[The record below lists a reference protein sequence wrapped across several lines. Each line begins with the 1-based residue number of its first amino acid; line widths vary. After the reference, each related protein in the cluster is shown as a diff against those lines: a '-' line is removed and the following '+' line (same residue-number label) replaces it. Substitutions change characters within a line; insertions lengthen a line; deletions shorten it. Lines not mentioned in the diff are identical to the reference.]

1 MWEGRPVKASNLS
14 DGCVRIF
21 WGLFK
26 KMIIA
31 DRLYVPVQVIFESYT
46 DYSGVSVAVAA
57 IAYTVQLYMEFS
69 GCMDI
74 VIGSAKLFGIT
85 LPENFKQPFASK
97 NAAEFW
103 RRWHITLGVWFKTY
117 VFYPVSLSSVVK
129 KWNRFGRKHLNK
141 YITKIGVSALALF
154 PVWFFNGLW
163 HGRRWSYI
171 FYGMYYFIILLGSI
185 IVEPLRNKVLKACHI
200 NENVFWFKSL
210 RIIKTWIIIFTG
222 ELFFRANGLRAGIH
236 MFLSIF
242 KNFEIRDLWNGTFLE
257 LGL

>member
-1 MWEGRPVKASNLS
+1 MWCACIRYKGDCASYRYFVLHAFGDKLYGGCLLGEKEALHNPLKLALLLCFFPQIMEGPISIYSKTENTLWEGKPVKASNLS

-97 NAAEFW
+97 NAAEF
-103 RRWHITLGVWFKTY
+103 LEKVAY
-117 VFYPVSLSSVVK
+117 YPRSLV
-129 KWNRFGRKHLNK
+129 
-141 YITKIGVSALALF
+141 
-154 PVWFFNGLW
+154 
-163 HGRRWSYI
+163 
-171 FYGMYYFIILLGSI
+171 
-185 IVEPLRNKVLKACHI
+185 
-200 NENVFWFKSL
+200 
-210 RIIKTWIIIFTG
+210 
-222 ELFFRANGLRAGIH
+222 
-236 MFLSIF
+236 
-242 KNFEIRDLWNGTFLE
+242 
-257 LGL
+257 